1 MLINEDDVECPI
13 KLRERKPKPEYLL
26 IRTLSTFE
34 ETRDRISSDEPPE
47 YSAWMD
53 DRDPLLIRKQEPWY
67 MRTPQS
73 LMEIRLISMW
83 NENATINY
91 GKVD

>member
-1 MLINEDDVECPI
+1 MLIRPRVSSQVDEV
-13 KLRERKPKPEYLL
+13 
-26 IRTLSTFE
+26 
-34 ETRDRISSDEPPE
+34 RDRISSEEPPQ

-53 DRDPLLIRKQEPWY
+53 DRDPLLIRKQEPWF

-73 LMEIRLISMW
+73 VMEIRLISLW
-83 NENATINY
+83 KEDATINY